1 MISSPPGTEW
11 AWSGALAEH
20 QKQSP
25 SGVGGSAER
34 GNGRT
39 DGLAGQRG
47 LIPLSRPPAT
57 DLPRSRGCAA
67 QAKRAALA
75 QAERTTGSFAGFDS
89 QYGNYLL
96 PVIPAF
102 PSKG

>member
-1 MISSPPGTEW
+1 MEENNKPRKDSGNLRRTNSVAVRTERAPAPQQGRKW
-11 AWSGALAEH
+11 EQPFSEA
-20 QKQSP
+20 QK
-25 SGVGGSAER
+25 
-34 GNGRT
+34 
-39 DGLAGQRG
+39 
-47 LIPLSRPPAT
+47 
-57 DLPRSRGCAA
+57 
-67 QAKRAALA
+67 AKRAALA